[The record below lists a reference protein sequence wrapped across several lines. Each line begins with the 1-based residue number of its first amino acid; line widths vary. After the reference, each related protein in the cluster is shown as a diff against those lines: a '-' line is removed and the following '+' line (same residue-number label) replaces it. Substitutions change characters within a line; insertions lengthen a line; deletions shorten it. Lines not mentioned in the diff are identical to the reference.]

1 MQLFLDMKSQGKD
14 KVPDYPVFLFSSIN
28 FTDDEKRLFVF
39 YPIIVISVHTR
50 VSEHSVFI
58 ALQAFYS
65 GMKNPMRPEVKLII
79 DALNAVIDETADFNC
94 YLDKIE
100 FLEAENRVLVSTPVE
115 QDVKASRNNKYILRD
130 NFFKK
135 FLGVPV
141 ENIEGK
147 YAFLI
152 PLDELSRLKIITEKM
167 KALQNP
173 PVQKTTQT
181 QIRNPEGHR
190 FII

>member
-1 MQLFLDMKSQGKD
+1 
-14 KVPDYPVFLFSSIN
+14 
-28 FTDDEKRLFVF
+28 
-39 YPIIVISVHTR
+39 
-50 VSEHSVFI
+50 
-58 ALQAFYS
+58 
-65 GMKNPMRPEVKLII
+65 MRPEVKLII

-173 PVQKTTQT
+173 PCKKTTQT